1 MGWDGKELLLATDR
15 KELEKSNVRNAT
27 KKTNDH
33 AIYEMN
39 LKNERNT
46 DLLLIINIDIRQ
58 RMTKSR

>member
-1 MGWDGKELLLATDR
+1 MLLATDR

-33 AIYEMN
+33 AVYEMN

-46 DLLLIINIDIRQ
+46 GLLLIINIDIRQ
-58 RMTKSR
+58 RKTKSR